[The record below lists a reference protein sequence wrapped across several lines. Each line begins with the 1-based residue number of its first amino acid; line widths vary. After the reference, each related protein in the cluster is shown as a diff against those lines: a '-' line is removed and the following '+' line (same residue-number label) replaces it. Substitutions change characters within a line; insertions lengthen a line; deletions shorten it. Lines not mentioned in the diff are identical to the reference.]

1 MNSEGERKSLP
12 AKSNGWDALIGAE
25 LLVLLVFLAYS
36 NSFHVP
42 FILDDK
48 TSITENATIWH
59 LWPPGNLF
67 FPPHDGET
75 VGGRPVLN
83 ISLALNYAVGGT
95 SPGGYHLVNLLI
107 HAAAGL
113 ALLGIVRRTLLQPR
127 LRERFGDHAFPLALA
142 VAGIWTLHPLQ
153 TESVTY
159 IVQRAESLMGLFY
172 LLTLYA
178 FIRGAGSPAPG
189 RWHALAFTACLLG
202 MATKE
207 VMVSAP
213 LVVLLYDRTFVA
225 GTFREAWR
233 KRRLLYLA
241 LASTWLLL
249 AWLMAVAGSLDRT
262 LISNVYMPRRDYIV
276 MQFHAIVE
284 YLRLAIWPSPLIL
297 DYADKTIHDR
307 FVIGVDVLLVV
318 LLLTFTV
325 AALRRGTAAGF
336 PAFCYFAILAPTSS
350 IIAVSAQPLCD
361 HRMYLPLAPV
371 IALAVLGIYRLLGRA
386 GLPIFL
392 AWALVAAGL
401 TYVRNNDYRSA
412 VAIWTD
418 TVLKVPDNANARD
431 NLGSSL
437 LEAGRVPEAAAELE
451 EALRLSPDNAIA
463 LDNLGI
469 IAFQQGRSDEAME
482 LFRRSLRAKP
492 RHAWTHYNYGYA
504 LEQAGH
510 DSEAVEQ
517 YRKALEIR
525 PEFPEAQARLA
536 HLHAGK

>member
-1 MNSEGERKSLP
+1 
-12 AKSNGWDALIGAE
+12 
-25 LLVLLVFLAYS
+25 
-36 NSFHVP
+36 
-42 FILDDK
+42 
-48 TSITENATIWH
+48 
-59 LWPPGNLF
+59 
-67 FPPHDGET
+67 
-75 VGGRPVLN
+75 
-83 ISLALNYAVGGT
+83 
-95 SPGGYHLVNLLI
+95 
-107 HAAAGL
+107 
-113 ALLGIVRRTLLQPR
+113 
-127 LRERFGDHAFPLALA
+127 
-142 VAGIWTLHPLQ
+142 
-153 TESVTY
+153 
-159 IVQRAESLMGLFY
+159 
-172 LLTLYA
+172 
-178 FIRGAGSPAPG
+178 
-189 RWHALAFTACLLG
+189 
-202 MATKE
+202 
-207 VMVSAP
+207 
-213 LVVLLYDRTFVA
+213 
-225 GTFREAWR
+225 
-233 KRRLLYLA
+233 
-241 LASTWLLL
+241 
-249 AWLMAVAGSLDRT
+249 
-262 LISNVYMPRRDYIV
+262 MPRRQYIV

-401 TYVRNNDYRSA
+401 TYVGNNDYRSA

-418 TVLKVPDNANARD
+418 TVLKVPDNANGRD